1 MMHAYIDPH
10 SYIYLND
17 GLFHEEIGRKDDYV
31 LAFWHFL
38 KRYCLER
45 GILLQ
50 TIDRW
55 DEKESN
61 SQDVYVSLEHKNF
74 LKRVY
79 WSLKNKR
86 YPVRVPLGRFGRK
99 ILFQFEPPFIMPEV
113 YVDIKRIIG
122 LYDTSWLAWKVDDP
136 RARYFHYW
144 QTYDRVLEEYWENS
158 ERGFL
163 VMINSNVP
171 SRMPKKFLFTL
182 VSTGKFPRTASKELI
197 SERSKAALFFSRT
210 NEIDIYGSGWDKEYA
225 LREVY
230 RGRAVSKY
238 ATLSRYRF
246 SLCYENSSVPGY
258 ITEKIFDCLFVGTI
272 PIYLGAPDITE
283 YIPKDCFIDRRDFK
297 SYEEL
302 RTFLKSLSESEI
314 TAYKE
319 NGRRFLESERYK
331 PFTKEYFAKTFL
343 EACVS

>member
-61 SQDVYVSLEHKNF
+61 SQD
-74 LKRVY
+74 
-79 WSLKNKR
+79 
-86 YPVRVPLGRFGRK
+86 
-99 ILFQFEPPFIMPEV
+99 V

-182 VSTGKFPRTASKELI
+182 VSTRKFPRTASKELI

-230 RGRAVSKY
+230 
-238 ATLSRYRF
+238 
-246 SLCYENSSVPGY
+246 
-258 ITEKIFDCLFVGTI
+258 
-272 PIYLGAPDITE
+272 
-283 YIPKDCFIDRRDFK
+283 
-297 SYEEL
+297 
-302 RTFLKSLSESEI
+302 
-314 TAYKE
+314 
-319 NGRRFLESERYK
+319 
-331 PFTKEYFAKTFL
+331 
-343 EACVS
+343 